1 MHAKTD
7 DAIRHVFP
15 TAPEFGVVTAI
26 APGLDWLRLPLPF
39 KLNHVNLWLLDDGDG
54 WTIIDTGAD
63 TPEARAMWTAAFAGP
78 LSEKPLNRLIATHGH
93 PDHIGLASWLLEAR
107 GAAFV
112 CTLTEW
118 LQPQIWHAARIGKP
132 QPAWKQFFVD
142 HGCPDTTLATF
153 AKAQDSDFKPMG
165 PIPASFERIRDGDR
179 LQFGSRTWEV
189 IVGAGHADEHAS
201 FWCADDAI
209 LIAGDQILSR
219 ITPVVGVFP
228 SEPLADPLTHYL
240 ASLKRFR
247 KLPDETLVLPSH
259 GLPFHGL
266 HTRIDQIER
275 HHAERLDT
283 LLALI
288 AKPIT
293 AYAAAQ
299 GLFADAMAGGHEML
313 ALAETLAHLNHL
325 VRLGDAQRATR
336 DDGQISFA
344 APKRR
349 RRSGANAGKAKSDR
363 APRAP
368 RGSNV
373 EG

>member
-15 TAPEFGVVTAI
+15 SAPEFGAI
-26 APGLDWLRLPLPF
+26 TPVAPGLDWLRLPLPF

-54 WTIIDTGAD
+54 WTIVDTGAD
-63 TPEARAMWTAAFAGP
+63 TPEARAIWEAAFAGP
-78 LSEKPLNRLIATHGH
+78 LADKPLNRLIATHGH
-93 PDHIGLASWLLEAR
+93 PDHVGLASWLLENR

-112 CTLTEW
+112 STLTEW
-118 LQPQIWHAARIGKP
+118 LQPQIWQARSRGKP
-132 QPAWKQFFVD
+132 EPAWARFFVS
-142 HGCPDTTLATF
+142 HGCPPATLASF
-153 AKAQDSDFKPMG
+153 AKTESSDFKPMG
-165 PIPASFERIRDGDR
+165 PIPACFERIRDRDK
-179 LQFGSRTWEV
+179 LQFGGRTWEV

-201 FWCADDAI
+201 FWCAEDAI
-209 LIAGDQILSR
+209 LIAGDQVLSR

-240 ASLKRFR
+240 ASLKNFR
-247 KLPDETLVLPSH
+247 RLPDDALVLPSH
-259 GLPFHGL
+259 GLPFRGL
-266 HTRIDQIER
+266 HTRLDQIER
-275 HHAERLDT
+275 HHAERLDS

-288 AKPIT
+288 AKPAT
-293 AYAAAQ
+293 AFKAAQ
-299 GLFADAMAGGHEML
+299 GLFPDAMAGGHEML

-325 VRLGDAQRATR
+325 VRLGDAQRASS
-336 DDGQISFA
+336 DEGEISFA

-349 RRSGANAGKAKSDR
+349 RRASPGGAKAKSDR